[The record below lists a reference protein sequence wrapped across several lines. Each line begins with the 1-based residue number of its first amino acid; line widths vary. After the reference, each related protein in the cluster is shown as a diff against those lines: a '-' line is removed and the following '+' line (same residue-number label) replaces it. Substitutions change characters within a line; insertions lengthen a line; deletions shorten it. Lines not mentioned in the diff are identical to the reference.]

1 MSIFAWEF
9 WWLFRTRSYHM
20 RWHACCFYC
29 LGFIIDFV
37 SGDLDWDINIGLTV
51 LLGSIWTKEWLRY
64 TGYIFVYKME
74 VHLRIAKMLL
84 GMYMLPESSV
94 WLTFNH
100 RREAIASLRYVTP
113 HPTTTEMLAVED
125 FVINSALYSQ
135 SNNRMT
141 DDYQIFFIA
150 GVGFIFIQQVIGR
163 PSV

>member
-29 LGFIIDFV
+29 LGFIIEFV

-64 TGYIFVYKME
+64 TGYIFVYRME
-74 VHLRIAKMLL
+74 VHLRIANMLL

-94 WLTFNH
+94 WLAFNH
-100 RREAIASLRYVTP
+100 RTEANASLRYVTP

-125 FVINSALYSQ
+125 FFINSALYSQ

-150 GVGFIFIQQVIGR
+150 GVGFIFIQQVISR